1 MSRINLKITYFLG
14 FVVALVNR
22 HMTCNFWP
30 LWPLWLWI
38 FVCSCARSPVA
49 ISLSDGISCLTLQA
63 PEAGR
68 TVEGRRHKLRVT
80 QYWLKGR
87 FGQSEHFFPFW
98 GFSFSTDGDLE
109 QNEAT
114 PDMDAVSFSTHLTD
128 NKGSLNV
135 SLGQASKW
143 MFGPSKDGYEKKS
156 SEWPYLVW
164 GLAEGADAV
173 GGGSIITRQPP
184 PRSMSES
191 ALGVVG
197 FVATAA
203 AWSRGKGIVS
213 EIS

>member
-1 MSRINLKITYFLG
+1 MFLRAQPSRNFAEWRYFLSYTSG
-14 FVVALVNR
+14 IGGWEDCWGSSSQTPGNTILVKGQV
-22 HMTCNFWP
+22 W
-30 LWPLWLWI
+30 
-38 FVCSCARSPVA
+38 
-49 ISLSDGISCLTLQA
+49 SLRA
-63 PEAGR
+63 
-68 TVEGRRHKLRVT
+68 
-80 QYWLKGR
+80 
-87 FGQSEHFFPFW
+87 FFPFW

-143 MFGPSKDGYEKKS
+143 MFGPSEDGYEKKS

-213 EIS
+213 KIS